1 MCIGLSHN
9 EAKVIV
15 EIIPNETCTRSGCLI
30 IEHSQL
36 LALQSIVI
44 KKRSR
49 IAFDQIQ
56 FWYQLGSYP
65 HST

>member
-15 EIIPNETCTRSGCLI
+15 EITPNETCTRSGCLI

-49 IAFDQIQ
+49 IAFDQ
-56 FWYQLGSYP
+56 
-65 HST
+65 